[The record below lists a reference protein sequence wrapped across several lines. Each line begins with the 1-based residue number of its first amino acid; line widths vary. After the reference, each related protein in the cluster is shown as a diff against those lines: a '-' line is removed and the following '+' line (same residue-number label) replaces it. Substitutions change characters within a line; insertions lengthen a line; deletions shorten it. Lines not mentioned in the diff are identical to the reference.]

1 MKLLLIISIVVL
13 SALSAHA
20 QLENPRSEESPFAEP
35 ATLLDV
41 AENAKVYIVVKSARA
56 EKTTESLAAIIKKET
71 TWTVVDSPKDA
82 DVAIQT
88 AQTRRQGW
96 RKEYGMQVYVRK
108 GNATPQVWQNVRLND
123 LGDSAA
129 ENLIGAFI
137 EDWKTAQ
144 KKKKKESLA
153 AH

>member
-1 MKLLLIISIVVL
+1 MKKSFLIFSITIL
-13 SALSAHA
+13 AALAAHA
-20 QLENPRSEESPFAEP
+20 QVENPRFEESPFAEP

-41 AENAKVYIVVKSARA
+41 SENAKVYIVVKSARA
-56 EKTTESLAAIIKKET
+56 EKTTESLAEIIKKKT

-108 GNATPQVWQNVRLND
+108 GDATPLVWQNVRLND

-137 EDWKTAQ
+137 EDWQTAQ
-144 KKKKKESLA
+144 KKRKK
-153 AH
+153 

>member
-1 MKLLLIISIVVL
+1 MKKSFLIFSITIL
-13 SALSAHA
+13 AALPAHA
-20 QLENPRSEESPFAEP
+20 QVENPRFEESPFAEP

-41 AENAKVYIVVKSARA
+41 SENAKVYIVVKSARA
-56 EKTTESLAAIIKKET
+56 EKTTESLAEIIKKKT

-108 GNATPQVWQNVRLND
+108 GDATPLVWQNVRLND

-137 EDWKTAQ
+137 EDWQTAQ
-144 KKKKKESLA
+144 KKRKK
-153 AH
+153 

>member
-1 MKLLLIISIVVL
+1 MKKTILIFSITML
-13 SALSAHA
+13 TALIAHA
-20 QLENPRSEESPFAEP
+20 RIENPRFEESPFAEP

-56 EKTTESLAAIIKKET
+56 EKTTESLAEIIKKRT

-96 RKEYGMQVYVRK
+96 RKEYGMQVYVKK
-108 GNATPQVWQNVRLND
+108 GGATPVVWQNVRLND
-123 LGDSAA
+123 LGESAA

-137 EDWKTAQ
+137 QDWETAQ
-144 KKKKKESLA
+144 KKKKK
-153 AH
+153 

>member
-1 MKLLLIISIVVL
+1 MKKTLLILSITL
-13 SALSAHA
+13 FASLAAHA
-20 QLENPRSEESPFAEP
+20 QLENPKFQESPFAEP
-35 ATLLDV
+35 AKLSDV
-41 AENAKVYIVVKSARA
+41 PENARVYIVVKAARG
-56 EKTTESLAAIIKKET
+56 EKTTESLIEIIKKKT

-108 GNATPQVWQNVRLND
+108 GDATPLVWQNVRLND

-137 EDWKTAQ
+137 EDWNKARVS
-144 KKKKKESLA
+144 KKK
-153 AH
+153 